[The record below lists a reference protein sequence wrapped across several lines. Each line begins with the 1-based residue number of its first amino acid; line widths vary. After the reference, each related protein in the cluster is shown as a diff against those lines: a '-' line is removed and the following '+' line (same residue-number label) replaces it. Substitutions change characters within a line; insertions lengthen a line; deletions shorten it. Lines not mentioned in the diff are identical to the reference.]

1 MGRLQRVAGRA
12 ATASGG
18 LALLVAA
25 ALAGCGGDPVPT
37 AAHPTEPGHSHAD
50 VAFAAEMVPHH
61 EQGLALVDLV
71 GDRRVSAGFADL
83 VGRIAAE
90 QTGEIDDMEAWLT
103 AWDEEPSPAPD
114 HTMDDEALSERAAT
128 GAMQG
133 LMRSRMG
140 PWALGAEDLAGLDDC
155 VSAQF
160 EERWLRMMITH
171 HQGAISMARHEIAQ
185 GDYPPAL
192 ALAEQIIV
200 TQQAEIEEMRQL
212 LRD

>member
-1 MGRLQRVAGRA
+1 MGRLQRAVGRA

-18 LALLVAA
+18 LALLAAVA
-25 ALAGCGGDPVPT
+25 LSGCGGDVTPT
-37 AAHPTEPGHSHAD
+37 AARPSEPGHSHAD

-61 EQGLALVDLV
+61 RQGLALVDLV
-71 GDRRVSAGFADL
+71 GDRRVSAAFADL
-83 VGRIAAE
+83 VGRIATE

-103 AWDEEPSPAPD
+103 AWDEEPSPAPE
-114 HTMDDEALSERAAT
+114 HTLDDEALSARAAT

-155 VSAQF
+155 ASAQF

-192 ALAEQIIV
+192 ALAEEVVV

>member
-1 MGRLQRVAGRA
+1 MGRLQRAVGRA

-18 LALLVAA
+18 LAALTALV
-25 ALAGCGGDPVPT
+25 LSGCGGDTTPT

-71 GDRRVSAGFADL
+71 GDRQVSAAFADL
-83 VGRIAAE
+83 AGRIATEQAAE
-90 QTGEIDDMEAWLT
+90 VAEMEGWLT
-103 AWDEEPSPAPD
+103 AWDEEPSSAPE
-114 HTMDDEALSERAAT
+114 HTMDDDALSDRAVT

-140 PWALGAEDLAGLDDC
+140 PWALGAADLATLDDTRPRE
-155 VSAQF
+155 F

-192 ALAEQIIV
+192 DLAEQVVV
-200 TQQAEIEEMRQL
+200 TQQAEIEEMRLL

>member
-1 MGRLQRVAGRA
+1 MGRLQRVAGGV

-18 LALLVAA
+18 LAVLTAVVLS
-25 ALAGCGGDPVPT
+25 GCGGDVTPT

-50 VAFAAEMVPHH
+50 VAFAAEMAPHH
-61 EQGLALVDLV
+61 QQGLALVDLV
-71 GDRRVSAGFADL
+71 GDRRVSAGLADL
-83 VGRIAAE
+83 VERIAAE
-90 QTGEIDDMEAWLT
+90 QSAEIDDMEAWLT
-103 AWDEEPSPAPD
+103 AWDEEPSTAPE
-114 HTMDDEALSERAAT
+114 HTLDDGALSERAAT

-155 VSAQF
+155 TSAQF

-192 ALAEQIIV
+192 ALAEQVIV